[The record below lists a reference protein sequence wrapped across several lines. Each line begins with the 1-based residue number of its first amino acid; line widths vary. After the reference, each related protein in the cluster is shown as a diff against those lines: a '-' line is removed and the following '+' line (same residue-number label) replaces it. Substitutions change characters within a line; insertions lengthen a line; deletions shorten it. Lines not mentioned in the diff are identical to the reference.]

1 MTKNIYQLEQQITK
15 LEEKVATLVVELQ
28 SNYTIYLQQLG
39 ESLQKQLVFAAY
51 QVCTQAY
58 PESFLS
64 LSLSQ
69 RQNFQQTL
77 RKFAKKAQTKLLSPL
92 EVSKDLPLP
101 ESEKLPEELSLQQD
115 LSTQSQ
121 TNPELTTNDQQVS
134 LTSNLSN
141 TEQNH
146 QISNP
151 EQLINWIKSL
161 EKNIADTLQAVSND
175 ANKLLLKFQIIS
187 PKIPAKV
194 LEAASQVDSTASPI
208 AGQPNILN
216 LLVEGEK
223 KESEEN
229 SEVKKITAIYLRL
242 GEVEFT
248 EPSLSL
254 QRNKLREMLIQVKNL
269 SQDYQKIHK
278 KLAIAKAEGAWRSSW
293 YED

>member
-1 MTKNIYQLEQQITK
+1 MTKNIYQLEQKITN
-15 LEEKVATLVVELQ
+15 LEEKVAILVVELQ
-28 SNYTIYLQQLG
+28 SSYTIYLQQLG

-77 RKFAKKAQTKLLSPL
+77 RKFAQKAQNKLLSSL
-92 EVSKDLPLP
+92 EFSNSPLP
-101 ESEKLPEELSLQQD
+101 ESENLLEESSPQQD
-115 LSTQSQ
+115 LATQSQ
-121 TNPELTTNDQQVS
+121 INPELTTDDQQVS
-134 LTSNLSN
+134 LNPNLSN
-141 TEQNH
+141 PEQNN
-146 QISNP
+146 QITNP
-151 EQLINWIKSL
+151 EQLIYWIKSL

-194 LEAASQVDSTASPI
+194 LEAASQVESTASPV
-208 AGQPNILN
+208 AGQPNLLN

-242 GEVEFT
+242 GEIEFT

-269 SQDYQKIHK
+269 SQEYQKINK